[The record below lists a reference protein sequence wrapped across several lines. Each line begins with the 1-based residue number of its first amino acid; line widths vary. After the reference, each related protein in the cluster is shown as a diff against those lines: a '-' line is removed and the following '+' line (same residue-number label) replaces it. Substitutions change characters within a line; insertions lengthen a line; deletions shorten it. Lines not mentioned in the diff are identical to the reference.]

1 MRFTGLYT
9 CMYECVCVCV
19 CVRGSRVVSN
29 VRFWADRDTAL
40 YIHGSRLSASM
51 TLGSSCLSVILYT
64 SPHLYTVTL
73 HPSAERSS
81 PALIQLGFI
90 KPDHWR
96 IRVMRFLLCEE
107 HWISVCI
114 YVRIEKIIHVDTV
127 GMCACVCVFG
137 SWQLITAQHVI
148 GQTGC
153 PKEPWE
159 QSWGA
164 GNEQWPQ
171 QTTPKPQ
178 CVCVSWPRC

>member
-1 MRFTGLYT
+1 MVLKTSLILFIKNVVSHHFFYVELKCDLDRVSWDSRVYIHV
-9 CMYECVCVCV
+9 CMSVSVCVCV
-19 CVRGSRVVSN
+19 WVRRSRVVNN

-40 YIHGSRLSASM
+40 YIHGSRLSVSM

-64 SPHLYTVTL
+64 SPHLYRFTL
-73 HPSAERSS
+73 YPSAEHSS

-127 GMCACVCVFG
+127 GMCACVCVCLALG
-137 SWQLITAQHVI
+137 SSLQL
-148 GQTGC
+148 
-153 PKEPWE
+153 
-159 QSWGA
+159 SM
-164 GNEQWPQ
+164 
-171 QTTPKPQ
+171 
-178 CVCVSWPRC
+178 